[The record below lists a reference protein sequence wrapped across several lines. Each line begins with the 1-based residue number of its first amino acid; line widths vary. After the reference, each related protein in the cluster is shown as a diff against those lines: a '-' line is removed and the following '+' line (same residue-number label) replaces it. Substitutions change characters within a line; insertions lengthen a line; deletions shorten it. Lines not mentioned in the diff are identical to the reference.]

1 MNTASSAGSEDRV
14 NDLPEVATDNDQ
26 QQFGQDLEN
35 ATDDKHDD
43 AAESSTEADAKG
55 AKQPEEDTLE
65 AVVRRAAKKSDASK
79 GAEGTPPDGK
89 SGEDEAVAAEPETD
103 EKSGEGKDADVPF
116 HKHPRWQELLRERDG
131 YKQQVESLKE
141 KAERFDAIGAFA
153 QQHGLTADELNQGF
167 QIMALMKNDPQKALE
182 LLAPHLANLEL
193 ATGRRLPEDLQADVE
208 NGLITAER
216 AQELAR
222 IRLEAQTHRQRAERT
237 EAEIRAERER
247 EQQRE
252 QQRQAAEAARA
263 MQGAVTQ
270 WEESIKQRDPDYSHK
285 QRFVTDRVRALMAE
299 RGRPQNAEEAVA
311 LVKEAYDD
319 VTRQMRAILPKREQ
333 VRTVTSEQSST
344 RAAPAPKTM
353 EEAIRAAMRK

>member
-1 MNTASSAGSEDRV
+1 MNTASSAGSEDRET
-14 NDLPEVATDNDQ
+14 DLSEVVTDNDQ
-26 QQFGQDLEN
+26 QQHGQIPEN
-35 ATDDKHDD
+35 ETDDKHDD

-65 AVVRRAAKKSDASK
+65 AVVRRAAKNDASK

-89 SGEDEAVAAEPETD
+89 SGEDDAAAAESEAD
-103 EKSGEGKDADVPF
+103 DKSDKGKDADVPF
-116 HKHPRWQELLRERDG
+116 HKHPRWQEMLRERDG
-131 YKQQVESLKE
+131 YKAQVESLKD

-153 QQHGLTADELNQGF
+153 QQHGLNADELNQGF

-263 MQGAVTQ
+263 MQGAVMQ
-270 WEESIKQRDPDYSHK
+270 WEEGIKQRDPDYSHK

-299 RGRPQNAEEAVA
+299 KGRPQNAEEAVA

-319 VTRQMRAILPKREQ
+319 VTRQMRTMLPKREQ
-333 VRTVTSEQSST
+333 VRTVTSDQSST
-344 RAAPAPKTM
+344 RATPAPKTM

>member
-1 MNTASSAGSEDRV
+1 MNTASSAGSEDRET
-14 NDLPEVATDNDQ
+14 DLSEVVTDNDQ
-26 QQFGQDLEN
+26 QQHGQIPEN

-43 AAESSTEADAKG
+43 AEGSSTEADAKG

-65 AVVRRAAKKSDASK
+65 AVVRRAAKNDASK

-89 SGEDEAVAAEPETD
+89 SGEDDAAAAGSEAD
-103 EKSGEGKDADVPF
+103 DKSDKDKDADVPF
-116 HKHPRWQELLRERDG
+116 HKHPRWQEMLRERDG
-131 YKQQVESLKE
+131 YKAQVESLKD

-153 QQHGLTADELNQGF
+153 QQNGLNADELNQGF

-208 NGLITAER
+208 NGVITPER

-222 IRLEAQTHRQRAERT
+222 TRLEAQTHRQRAERT

-263 MQGAVTQ
+263 MQGAVMQ
-270 WEESIKQRDPDYSHK
+270 WEEGIKQRDPDYSHK

-299 RGRPQNAEEAVA
+299 KGRPQNAEEAVA

-319 VTRQMRAILPKREQ
+319 VTRQMRTMLPKREQ
-333 VRTVTSEQSST
+333 VRTVTSDQSST
-344 RAAPAPKTM
+344 RATPAPKTM